1 MAILVSSAA
10 GGDEYLEDDG
20 AVASLGVPVDPSVP
34 PLVCLGLSGSVS
46 QLTYLRAGIRAW
58 ARGAGMPVDDAADL
72 VLATYEAL
80 TNAAEH
86 AYESEAWTVDLVAAR
101 TPEARIVV
109 SVRDRGR
116 WRPPPPDPGFR
127 GRGLAM
133 MRSLAHEL
141 DVRPGDDGTTV
152 LMWWALSAG
161 APT

>member
-1 MAILVSSAA
+1 MAILIPSAA
-10 GGDEYLEDDG
+10 GGEEYLEDDS
-20 AVASLGVPVDPSVP
+20 AAACLGMPVDESVP

-46 QLTYLRAGIRAW
+46 RLTYLRADIRTW
-58 ARGAGMPVDDAADL
+58 ARGAGLSADDSADL

-86 AYESEAWTVDLVAAR
+86 AYGSEAWIVDLVAAR
-101 TPEARIVV
+101 TPDSRIVV

-116 WRPPPPDPGFR
+116 WRPPPSDPGFR

-152 LMWWALSAG
+152 LMWWNLPG
-161 APT
+161 